1 MLDYATV
8 FIEKQSAATPSEG
21 RGHRFES
28 CRVRQSFQSLSRSI
42 SLQVLGYNVAVA
54 MKRLLLR
61 CGMVTEYDLGVYYS
75 ELAENLRQLGEN
87 LRQLG
92 ENYRGGVNKTL
103 PPTVSENPTFAKTG
117 GSSHRQQ
124 SA

>member
-75 ELAENLRQLGEN
+75 ELGEN